1 MPKLTVNQVETTQI
15 ENSSGNLVLN
25 ASTDIRI
32 PMNKNLIFENSNA
45 KIYNEGVDGNLTA
58 FAMNRM
64 RLESNNAN
72 LELKANGY
80 DITLDA
86 NRDVILKASDDEE
99 YLKCAHSSGNTIFTK
114 PVQLNGETTCDA
126 QFNQN
131 QNLHLA
137 SGKDLRLGAG
147 GTCLMNRTG
156 NDVNLT
162 QNVVGGKLN
171 LTGASVD
178 VRSNGA
184 NTTIDATVDTILQAS
199 DGETFLTCSHSTGGI
214 TIAKETTC
222 NAQFN
227 QNEIFLLQSG
237 KDLRLGAGGTCLM
250 NRTGN
255 DVNLTQNVVGGKLN
269 LTGASVDVRSNGAN
283 TTIDATVDTILK
295 ASDGETF
302 LTCSHSAGGIT
313 IAKETTCNAQFNQ
326 TENLHLTSGKDLRLG
341 AGGTCKIN
349 RIGDDVN
356 IIDSVVGGELNL
368 EAPTIQIKGSTAL
381 NVVECPTIFTSPAVT
396 NLADDGSIPI
406 TSTLVN
412 IDANGSARTGI
423 RFAGTGTVG
432 QMIIV
437 QNSGGEKLTFH
448 NTEGTSLVKAIHPNH
463 DTLEPASVY
472 MFVSTGALWCIIG
485 GGKGSGTQLVAS

>member
-1 MPKLTVNQVETTQI
+1 MPKLIVNQVETTQV
-15 ENSSGNLVLN
+15 ENTSGDLVLTAN
-25 ASTDIRI
+25 TDIKI

-45 KIYNEGVDGNLTA
+45 KIYNDGNDGNLTA
-58 FAMNRM
+58 WAKNKI
-64 RLESNNAN
+64 RLESNDAD
-72 LELKANGY
+72 LEIKANST
-80 DITLDA
+80 DIVLMS
-86 NRDVILKASDDEE
+86 NRDVILQASDGEE
-99 YLKCAHSSGNTIFTK
+99 YLKCSHSSGNAIFTK
-114 PVQLNGETTCDA
+114 PVQLNGETTCD
-126 QFNQN
+126 
-131 QNLHLA
+131 
-137 SGKDLRLGAG
+137 
-147 GTCLMNRTG
+147 
-156 NDVNLT
+156 
-162 QNVVGGKLN
+162 
-171 LTGASVD
+171 
-178 VRSNGA
+178 
-184 NTTIDATVDTILQAS
+184 
-199 DGETFLTCSHSTGGI
+199 
-214 TIAKETTC
+214 
-222 NAQFN
+222 AQFN

-269 LTGASVDVRSNGAN
+269 LTGASVDVRSNVAN
-283 TTIDATVDTILK
+283 TTIDAEVDTILQ

-341 AGGTCKIN
+341 TGGTCKIN
-349 RIGDDVN
+349 RSGDNVN

-368 EAPTIQIKGSTAL
+368 ECPTVQVKGSTAF
-381 NVVECPTIFTSPAVT
+381 NVVECPTIFTAPAVT
-396 NLADDGSIPI
+396 TYTGDDGSIPI

-412 IDANGSARTGI
+412 IDAGGSARTGL

-432 QMIIV
+432 QLIIV

-448 NTEGTSLVKAIHPNH
+448 NTEGTALVKAIHANH

-485 GGKGSGTQLVAS
+485 GGKGSGTQLVGS